1 MFFSVGKVGC
11 GFLILVSVYYI
22 IDKFYTMVQMNLTY
36 KKIKV
41 KKDELNRRKKA
52 LEERFEN
59 L

>member
-1 MFFSVGKVGC
+1 
-11 GFLILVSVYYI
+11 
-22 IDKFYTMVQMNLTY
+22 MVQMNLTY